1 MNKPPNPPTLHE
13 FAVLRVLR
21 ADAERLPRLA
31 ARMAGLY
38 LAEIDMPERWQD
50 ELTRAL
56 ARRADDVG
64 CAPVGDL
71 LSSLGRPGA
80 WLPSA
85 YQGDAT
91 DARYW
96 LEGLRERAAEFVL
109 PRPAVA

>member
-1 MNKPPNPPTLHE
+1 MNTLPNPPTPHE

-21 ADAERLPRLA
+21 ADAERLPRVA

-38 LAEIDMPERWQD
+38 LAQMDLPERWHH
-50 ELTRAL
+50 ELMRSL
-56 ARRADDVG
+56 AQRADGVECVPVDVLV
-64 CAPVGDL
+64 AT
-71 LSSLGRPGA
+71 LGRPGA

-96 LEGLRERAAEFVL
+96 LEGLRERAAEYVH
-109 PRPAVA
+109 PRPALA